1 MISALIVNYRTPQ
14 LLRRCLNS
22 LSGWDEVVVVDNCS
36 GDDSAAMVGA
46 EFNWARLVEAD
57 ENRGFGAG
65 ANLGMVHTTGEVV
78 LLLNPDTWVGPAT
91 SPAIHAFFDSHPDAG
106 ILGCGLYD
114 PDGLPLIS
122 ARRFYAPSTVALRRL
137 APASKTVQ
145 DFELLDHTF
154 THPERVDWVAGS
166 GMAVRRDAFET
177 VGGFD
182 EKFFLYFEDV
192 DLCLRMW
199 LAGFEVWHDRNAPVF
214 HVESRASARSVRPL
228 LWHLGSWRRFER
240 KWAGLGLTSFG
251 QPPEAAETRPKPS
264 DYAVDTTGLTPLRPK
279 RSHEGAIRVGIE
291 ASVLLDAPTGVGRS
305 LEGLVKAFAERDDID
320 PTLIAVSF
328 RKTGRVHR
336 YRTLANT
343 RAVRL
348 PARPMQNL
356 WAHSKLPPA
365 EWLTGKIDVF
375 HGPNYFVPP
384 TASAASVVTVHDIG
398 FVRHPEFHTPT
409 QRALAESLPQSL
421 KRARRIIT
429 VSEFTRDEVAE
440 WAGISTDLI
449 DVVPHGVRK
458 LPTEGPRP
466 EGLPDEYL
474 LYAGTLESRK
484 GAEILLGAYSLA
496 VRASSDLPPLVIAGA
511 EGLGASE
518 AIAGSGLDDGKLIR
532 LGRVDD
538 SELAKIYEGASAFVF
553 PSIYEGFGMPPLEA
567 MAEGTPVI
575 ATATSS
581 LPEVL
586 GDAALLTEASADSV
600 AEGILRVMG
609 DSALRN
615 DLSSRGVKRASTFT
629 WQRSAELAIESYR
642 KAMET

>member
-1 MISALIVNYRTPQ
+1 MISAVIVNYRTPQ

-22 LSGWDEVVVVDNCS
+22 LTGWDDVVVVENCS
-36 GDDSAAMVGA
+36 GDESAAMVKS
-46 EFNWARLVEAD
+46 EFGWARLVEAD

-65 ANLGMVHTTGEVV
+65 ANLGMSHATGEVV

-91 SPAIHAFFDSHPDAG
+91 RPAIEAFFDAHPDAG
-106 ILGCGLYD
+106 ILGCGLFD

-122 ARRFYAPSTVALRRL
+122 ARHFYSPATVAMRRM
-137 APASKTVQ
+137 APVSKTVSE
-145 DFELLDHTF
+145 FELLDHAF
-154 THPERVDWVAGS
+154 AHPERVDWVAGS
-166 GMAVRRDAFET
+166 GMAIRRDAFET

-199 LAGFEVWHDRNAPVF
+199 LAGFEVWHDRDAPVF

-240 KWAGLGLTSFG
+240 KWKGLGRPSFG
-251 QPPEAAETRPKPS
+251 QPPEAATARQETTGF
-264 DYAVDTTGLTPLRPK
+264 AVDTTGLTPLRPK
-279 RSHEGAIRVGIE
+279 RSREGAIRVGIE

-320 PTLIAVSF
+320 PTLVAVSL

-356 WAHSKLPPA
+356 WARSKLPPV
-365 EWLTGKIDVF
+365 EWLTGAIDVF

-384 TASAASVVTVHDIG
+384 TAGAASVVTVHDIG
-398 FVRHPEFHTPT
+398 FVRHPEFHTPS
-409 QRALAESLPQSL
+409 QLALGESLPQSL

-440 WAGISTDLI
+440 WARISTDLI

-484 GAEILLGAYSLA
+484 GAEILIEAYRLAAGAA
-496 VRASSDLPPLVIAGA
+496 SDLPPLVIAGT

-518 AIAGSGLDDGKLIR
+518 AIAKSGLNESQLIR

-538 SELAKIYEGASAFVF
+538 SELAKLYEGAAAFVF

-567 MAEGTPVI
+567 MAEGAPVI

-586 GDAALLTEASADSV
+586 GDAALLTEADAESV
-600 AEGILRVMG
+600 AEGILKVMS
-609 DSALRN
+609 DSTLRG
-615 DLSSRGVKRASTFT
+615 DLSQRGIKRASTFT
-629 WQRSAELAIESYR
+629 WERSAELAIASYR
-642 KAMET
+642 KAMAP

>member
-1 MISALIVNYRTPQ
+1 MISAVIVNYRTPQ

-22 LSGWDEVVVVDNCS
+22 VTGWDDVVVVDNCS
-36 GDDSAAMVGA
+36 DDESASMVES
-46 EFNWARLVEAD
+46 EFGWARLVEAA

-65 ANLGMVHTTGEVV
+65 ANLGMGHATGEFV

-91 SPAIHAFFDSHPDAG
+91 KPAIGDFFDAHPNAG
-106 ILGCGLYD
+106 ILGCGLFD

-122 ARRFYAPSTVALRRL
+122 ARRFYSPATVAMRRL
-137 APASKTVQ
+137 APVSKTVR
-145 DFELLDHTF
+145 DFELLDHAF
-154 THPERVDWVAGS
+154 SHPETVDWVAGS
-166 GMAVRRDAFET
+166 GMAIRRRAFER

-182 EKFFLYFEDV
+182 ENFFLYFEDV

-199 LAGFEVWHDRNAPVF
+199 LAGFEVWHDREAPVF
-214 HVESRASARSVRPL
+214 HVESRASARSIRPL
-228 LWHLGSWRRFER
+228 LWHLGSWRRFEK
-240 KWAGLGLTSFG
+240 KWKGLGRASFG
-251 QPPEAAETRPKPS
+251 QRPQEAEASHEIPG
-264 DYAVDTTGLTPLRPK
+264 YAVDTTGLTPLRPK
-279 RSHEGAIRVGIE
+279 RSHSGAIRVGIE

-320 PTLIAVSF
+320 PTLVAVSL

-336 YRTLANT
+336 YRTLADT

-348 PARPMQNL
+348 PARPMQSL

-384 TASAASVVTVHDIG
+384 TSCAASVVTVHDIG
-398 FVRHPEFHTPT
+398 FIRHPEFHTST

-484 GAEILLGAYSLA
+484 GAEILLDAYRLA
-496 VRASSDLPPLVIAGA
+496 VADAPDLPPLVIAGT

-518 AIAGSGLDDGKLIR
+518 AIAKSGLSENQLIR

-538 SELAKIYEGASAFVF
+538 SELAKLYEGAAAFVF

-586 GDAALLTEASADSV
+586 GDAALLTEAEAESV
-600 AEGILRVMG
+600 AEGIIRVMG
-609 DSALRN
+609 DSALRE
-615 DLSSRGVKRASTFT
+615 DLSQRGAKRASTFT
-629 WQRSAELAIESYR
+629 WERSAELAIASYH
-642 KAMET
+642 KAMAS